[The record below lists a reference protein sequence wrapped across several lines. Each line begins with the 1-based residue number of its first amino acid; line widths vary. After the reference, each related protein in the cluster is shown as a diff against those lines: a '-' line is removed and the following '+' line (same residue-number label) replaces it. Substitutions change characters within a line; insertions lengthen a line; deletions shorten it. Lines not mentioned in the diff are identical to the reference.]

1 MNNDPSGM
9 SWLERLGHAL
19 TRPKNQQELLVWLR
33 DIAAHHLIE
42 RDALRMIEGVLQ
54 VYEMQVRDVM
64 IPRSQMVVLD
74 FKSSLEEILPVV
86 INSGH
91 SRYPVIKENLDEIVG
106 ILLAK
111 DLLPYQF
118 NPEENFN
125 IHNLLRPATFIP
137 ESKRLNVL
145 LHEFR
150 LSRNHM
156 AIVIDEYGSVCG
168 LLTIEDVL
176 EEIVGEIEDEYDVE
190 EDQTNIIKIND
201 NQFTVKSLT
210 PIIQFNEYFRTTL
223 SDNTGAAGLDT
234 IGDLVAQKFDHLPKR
249 NETVMVDG
257 IEFKIL
263 NADKRKIRLLQITLP
278 VT

>member
-1 MNNDPSGM
+1 MSNDLSSM

-33 DIAAHHLIE
+33 DIAEHHLIE

-54 VYEMQVRDVM
+54 VYDMQVRDVM
-64 IPRSQMVVLD
+64 IPRSQMVVIDLET
-74 FKSSLEEILPVV
+74 SLEEILPKV

-106 ILLAK
+106 ILIAK
-111 DLLPYQF
+111 DLLPFQF
-118 NPEENFN
+118 NPEVNFN

-156 AIVIDEYGSVCG
+156 AIVIDEYGGVSG

-176 EEIVGEIEDEYDVE
+176 EQIVGEIEDEYDVE
-190 EDQTNIIKIND
+190 EGQGNIVKIND
-201 NQFTVKSLT
+201 NQFVVKSLT
-210 PIIQFNEYFRTTL
+210 PIKEFNERFQTTF
-223 SDNTGAAGLDT
+223 SDEEFDT
-234 IGDLVAQKFDHLPKR
+234 IGGLITQEFAHLPKR
-249 NETVMVDG
+249 NETVVINGM
-257 IEFKIL
+257 EFKVL
-263 NADKRKIRLLQITLP
+263 NADKRRIRLLQVSLP
-278 VT
+278 V